1 MAARNGKGATQEAPP
16 EKKND
21 RPVWSRKRWTG
32 SANIE
37 VAVFEKMVNE
47 GKEDEFLTWN
57 VSAKRTF
64 KDADQGYKSVQG
76 FRAEDTPVLIQLLQQ
91 ADAFISDQQNRE

>member
-1 MAARNGKGATQEAPP
+1 MAARNGKAAVQEAPP
-16 EKKND
+16 ERKND

-37 VAVFEKMVNE
+37 VAVFEKMVKE
-47 GKEDEFLTWN
+47 GTQEEFMTWN
-57 VSAKRTF
+57 VSAKRTY
-64 KDADQGYKSVQG
+64 KDDEGYKSVQG
-76 FRAEDTPVLIQLLQQ
+76 FRSEDVPVLVQLLQQ